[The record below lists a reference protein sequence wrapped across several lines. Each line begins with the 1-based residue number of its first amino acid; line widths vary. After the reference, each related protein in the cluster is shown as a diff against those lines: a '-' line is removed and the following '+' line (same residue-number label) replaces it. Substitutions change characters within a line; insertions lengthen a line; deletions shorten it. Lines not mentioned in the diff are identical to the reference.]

1 MCTWSKNYEKKK
13 RKKVEENEDIN
24 VHEKIVQFNSKFN
37 IRISN

>member
-1 MCTWSKNYEKKK
+1 MCTWSKNYEKGKK
-13 RKKVEENEDIN
+13 MEENEDIN

>member
-1 MCTWSKNYEKKK
+1 MCTWSKNYEKGKK
-13 RKKVEENEDIN
+13 KMEENEDIN